1 LTPTGSD
8 GFLVQTADGSIR
20 HRECRIGKRCSAVFF
35 QPAGWIDPASFKEEC
50 VKRTRRLVAALVG
63 ITLGVTLSA
72 CGLGSASGGGDGDA
86 STVTIYT
93 SRPKAITADVVA
105 GFEGANLKCKVQL
118 LTLGAQEV
126 ADRIRAEEARPQAD
140 VWWGGTSQQFEQG
153 VANDALEAFP
163 QQIIDRV
170 PQADRGTNNLWLGE
184 QQLAQVIAYNH
195 DMMSADQAPKDWD
208 DLIDPQYQDKILI
221 RDVAPSGTM
230 RAIYSAMI
238 DRTYETTGT
247 PDQGY
252 EFLLKLDA
260 NTKDYTA
267 NPTDLYLRIQRQEAP
282 LTVWNLQDVLTQAQ
296 GGVPFTP
303 VVPTS
308 GSPILLDGVGKVKGA
323 PNQAC
328 ADAFGTYLL
337 SEATQTMLA
346 KDHFQIP
353 TVQIAEQPAWL
364 TDLNLHEL
372 QVNWDTIE
380 AKSNEWIDYWV
391 QHVKN
396 QG

>member
-1 LTPTGSD
+1 M
-8 GFLVQTADGSIR
+8 
-20 HRECRIGKRCSAVFF
+20 
-35 QPAGWIDPASFKEEC
+35 
-50 VKRTRRLVAALVG
+50 KRTRRLVAALLGV
-63 ITLGVTLSA
+63 TLGVTLSA
-72 CGLGSASGGGDGDA
+72 CGLGSASGGGDGDT

-93 SRPKAITADVVA
+93 SRPKAITTDVVA
-105 GFEGANLKCKVQL
+105 GFEGANPKCKVQL

-126 ADRIRAEEARPQAD
+126 ADRIRAEKARPQAD

-170 PQADRGTNNLWLGE
+170 PQADRGTNNVWLGE

-195 DMMSADQAPKDWD
+195 DMMPADQAPKDWD

-247 PDQGY
+247 PEQGY

-328 ADAFGTYLL
+328 ADAFGVYLL

-353 TVQIAEQPAWL
+353 TVQIAQQPTWL

-380 AKSNEWIDYWV
+380 ANSNEWIDYWV
-391 QHVKN
+391 QHIKN
-396 QG
+396 QS